1 MGHGE
6 WPIGHGWKRLYL
18 PCLERRASSQRGKTN
33 AQTRVLVFL
42 LNVIVFSG
50 SEGANP
56 ISVNAGEVFM
66 GKPKIFVRDDGQGRY
81 RYTVVAAQGGDVH
94 FHKDRFSRAELE
106 VIAKEM
112 DAELVFINVEEDI
125 EIDEEGQAPESE
137 ESEDVE

>member
-1 MGHGE
+1 M
-6 WPIGHGWKRLYL
+6 PKRG
-18 PCLERRASSQRGKTN
+18 CWF
-33 AQTRVLVFL
+33 FL
-42 LNVIVFSG
+42 LNLIGFSG

-56 ISVNAGEVFM
+56 ISVKAGEVFM